1 MQELW
6 HAFWSDDSGQ
16 GLVEYSL
23 IIALVAV
30 GLILALT
37 AFRDSIG
44 RIFDAIGSELDQAPT
59 GQYQPGSSGGTTT
72 P

>member
-1 MQELW
+1 MQNLW

-37 AFRDSIG
+37 ALRDDIG
-44 RIFDAIGSELDQAPT
+44 QVFDAIGTELDSAPAT
-59 GQYQPGSSGGTTT
+59 QYQPGGTTT